1 MTIKFQK
8 HRDLLAGVILTVL
21 WGLLVLQ
28 CDFGLPTK
36 VVMPTWQ
43 MTLTI
48 PLVSDNYPFDGLL
61 TSDTTG
67 TLQVYGD
74 SVDTDGDGIMDI
86 LLPDT
91 LADYPGGLYITLE
104 NDLPP
109 ITLPEDLFV
118 IPGQDPM
125 SLGVG
130 PIALGDLL
138 PATLDEG
145 IHLGPVD
152 TIFYL
157 TDMGFGA
164 QPYSNDT
171 IPAATCDDPNARRT
185 ETINFTF
192 GSGDENLNS
201 DQDVL
206 LPGYVHAIELSVA
219 SPIDLGGCEG
229 CGNFPETFICIDTLR
244 VSILPEGASINV
256 PGTALPG
263 IREAYALLPDPSSLP
278 GDVPIESFESVKI
291 STGSIASTINSQLP
305 LSSSNIGLLVYT
317 KSVDGSK
324 RDTLHNH
331 LFASISEYM
340 REDEDSVKVSSL
352 DGVALYDSLIFEFGG
367 TINSNNGDTLEFPM
381 GVNPFFHYNF
391 SLDIDG
397 FESFNI
403 NMRDTTMSIYQDMN
417 TTSPDAAFSVQIVK
431 ATFKNNID
439 DPDTNRLSISL
450 ENQMGLDIDILRIK
464 LRNFYEHQDSLDV
477 GSYEV
482 LTFALPDGGTADTVV
497 VLDGH
502 LLSNLTGDDSPLDSL
517 LIETEIQFSSDGG
530 PTTIPY
536 PPPDEMSIDVNVLM
550 TSLRIEDLV
559 GLFDINFGLSNQE
572 QPLSLPGLVG
582 GVTFGEAIL
591 AITMNNE
598 FGVSPGLGL
607 KVKGFRDGDSV
618 VVALNP
624 DSVNFQAGSPDAPV
638 STEIRISRDYVR
650 RTVGEDESIVQHF
663 SEDNNIVNLMALMP
677 SVVSVGGD
685 ARISPDGL
693 TSITA
698 GAEIS
703 GTWRFEIPFYL
714 SVAGGGVQFLSP
726 NFTAMKALDST
737 TIVQLVGDNG
747 VPDDSDLLLSSNIN
761 TIIYSDIGLE
771 FEMRILVSDIPYFPF
786 YNSVENRVFIA
797 ADRDLD
803 GTIDTVGLNLDTL
816 IIHPVVRSLELKVP
830 AAMTDPNTGLAI
842 PGQEGFGRF
851 SNSSDFNLTEVDAD
865 STYGTLKHHKYAML
879 DTFII
884 GRSDSSFTSVDEAM
898 TIAGLAYPT
907 VADSLYN
914 LTLSEDNKHLLLML
928 DATPYGELGWLI
940 EDKPHY
946 LAVKFLISETP
957 NPALLPFSAGIDV
970 TAYME
975 FILNSGPMFGSG
987 GETSE

>member
-1 MTIKFQK
+1 M
-8 HRDLLAGVILTVL
+8 
-21 WGLLVLQ
+21 
-28 CDFGLPTK
+28 
-36 VVMPTWQ
+36 VMPTWQ

-48 PLVSDNYPFDGLL
+48 PLVSDIYPFDGLL

-67 TLQVYGD
+67 TIQVYGD

-109 ITLPEDLFV
+109 ITLPEDMFV
-118 IPGQDPM
+118 IPAQDPM
-125 SLGVG
+125 ALGVG
-130 PIALGDLL
+130 PIDIGSIL

-152 TIFYL
+152 TIFYM
-157 TDMGFGA
+157 TDMGFNYP
-164 QPYSNDT
+164 PYTNDT
-171 IPAATCDDPNARRT
+171 IPASTCDDLNARRSVT
-185 ETINFTF
+185 VNFTF
-192 GSGDENLNS
+192 GDADSNLNAT
-201 DQDVL
+201 QDVM
-206 LPGYVHAIELSVA
+206 LPGYVHEIEVSVA
-219 SPIDLGGCEG
+219 SNADLGGCID
-229 CGNFPETFICIDTLR
+229 CGTFPETFTCDDIISVPAVPTGATIEIPDT
-244 VSILPEGASINV
+244 P
-256 PGTALPG
+256 LPG
-263 IREAYALLPDPSSLP
+263 IREAYALLPDPATLP
-278 GDVPIESFESVKI
+278 ADVPIESFESVKI

-305 LSSSNIGLLVYT
+305 LTSSNIGLLVYT
-317 KSVDGSK
+317 KSADGSK

-331 LFASISEYM
+331 LFESISEYM
-340 REDEDSVKVSSL
+340 REGEDSVKVSSL

-367 TINSNNGDTLEFPM
+367 TINSNDGDTLEFPM

-431 ATFKNNID
+431 ATFKDNVD

-450 ENQMGLDIDILRIK
+450 ENQMGLDIDVLRIK
-464 LRNFYEHQDSLDV
+464 LRNFYEHQDSLDA
-477 GSYEV
+477 GSYEI
-482 LTFALPDGGTADTVV
+482 LTFSLPDGETADTVV

-502 LLSNLTGDDSPLDSL
+502 LLSNLTGDDTPLDSI

-536 PPPDEMSIDVNVLM
+536 PPPDEMAIDVNVLM

-618 VVALNP
+618 VVALDP
-624 DSVNFQAGSPDAPV
+624 DSVNFQAGSPETPV

-663 SEDNNIVNLMALMP
+663 PEDNNIVNLMAMMP
-677 SVVSVGGD
+677 SIVSVGGD
-685 ARISPDGL
+685 AQITPDGL

-714 SVAGGGVQFLSP
+714 SIAGGGVQFLSP
-726 NFTAMKALDST
+726 TFTPMDALDST
-737 TIVQLVGDNG
+737 TIKQLVGDNG
-747 VPDDSDLLLSSNIN
+747 VPDESDMLLSSNIK
-761 TIIYSDIGLE
+761 TTIYSDIGLE

-786 YNSVENRVFIA
+786 YNSVENQVFIA

-816 IIHPVVRSLELKVP
+816 IIHPVVRTLELKVP
-830 AAMTDPNTGLAI
+830 AAVTDPITGLAI

-851 SNSSDFNLTEVDAD
+851 SNSSDFNLTEDDAD

-884 GRSDSSFTSVDEAM
+884 GRSDSGFTDVAAAM
-898 TIAGLAYPT
+898 AIAGLEYPT

-928 DATPYGELGWLI
+928 DATPHGELGWLI

-946 LAVKFLISETP
+946 IAIKFLISETP

-975 FILNSGPMFGSG
+975 FLLNSGPMFGSG

>member
-1 MTIKFQK
+1 M
-8 HRDLLAGVILTVL
+8 
-21 WGLLVLQ
+21 
-28 CDFGLPTK
+28 
-36 VVMPTWQ
+36 VMPTWQ

-48 PLVSDNYPFDGLL
+48 PLVSDIYPFDGLL

-67 TLQVYGD
+67 TIQVYGD

-109 ITLPEDLFV
+109 ITLPEDMFV
-118 IPGQDPM
+118 IPAQDPM
-125 SLGVG
+125 ALGVG
-130 PIALGDLL
+130 PIDIGSIL

-152 TIFYL
+152 TIFYM
-157 TDMGFGA
+157 TDMGFNYP
-164 QPYSNDT
+164 PYTNDT
-171 IPAATCDDPNARRT
+171 IPASTCDDLNARRSVT
-185 ETINFTF
+185 VNFTF
-192 GSGDENLNS
+192 GDADSNLNAT
-201 DQDVL
+201 QDVM
-206 LPGYVHAIELSVA
+206 LPGYVHAIEVSVA
-219 SPIDLGGCEG
+219 STSDLGGCTDCET
-229 CGNFPETFICIDTLR
+229 FPETFICDDIILVPAVPTGATIDIPDT
-244 VSILPEGASINV
+244 P
-256 PGTALPG
+256 LPG
-263 IREAYALLPDPSSLP
+263 IREAYALLPDPASLP
-278 GDVPIESFESVKI
+278 SDVPIESFESVKI

-305 LSSSNIGLLVYT
+305 LTSSNIGLLVYT
-317 KSVDGSK
+317 KSTDGSK

-331 LFASISEYM
+331 LFESISEYM
-340 REDEDSVKVSSL
+340 REDEDSVVVSLL
-352 DGVALYDSLIFEFGG
+352 DGVTLYDSLIFEFGG
-367 TINSNNGDTLEFPM
+367 TINSNDGDTLEFPM

-397 FESFNI
+397 FESFQI

-431 ATFKNNID
+431 ASFKDNVD
-439 DPDTNRLSISL
+439 HPDTNRLSISL

-464 LRNFYEHQDSLDV
+464 LRNFYQHQDSLDA

-502 LLSNLTGDDSPLDSL
+502 LLSNLTGDDTPLDSL

-550 TSLRIEDLV
+550 TSLRIQDLV

-591 AITMNNE
+591 AITMKNE

-618 VVALNP
+618 VVALDP

-663 SEDNNIVNLMALMP
+663 PADNNIVNLMAMMP

-685 ARISPDGL
+685 AQITPDGL

-714 SVAGGGVQFLSP
+714 SIASGGVQFLSP
-726 NFTAMKALDST
+726 TFTPMDALDST
-737 TIVQLVGDNG
+737 TIKQLVGDNG
-747 VPDDSDLLLSSNIN
+747 VPDESDMLLSSNIKT
-761 TIIYSDIGLE
+761 TIFSDIGME

-830 AAMTDPNTGLAI
+830 AAMTDPITGLAI

-851 SNSSDFNLTEVDAD
+851 SNSSDFNLTENDAD

-884 GRSDSSFTSVDEAM
+884 ARSDEGFTSVESAM
-898 TIAGLAYPT
+898 TIADIAYPT

-914 LTLSEDNKHLLLML
+914 LTLSTDSKHLLLML

-946 LAVKFLISETP
+946 LAIKFLISETP

-975 FILNSGPMFGSG
+975 FLLNSGPMFGSG
-987 GETSE
+987 GETSQ

>member
-1 MTIKFQK
+1 M
-8 HRDLLAGVILTVL
+8 
-21 WGLLVLQ
+21 Q

-48 PLVSDNYPFDGLL
+48 PLVSDIYPFDGLL

-67 TLQVYGD
+67 TIQVYGD

-109 ITLPEDLFV
+109 ITLPEDMFV
-118 IPGQDPM
+118 IPAQDPM
-125 SLGVG
+125 ALGVG
-130 PIALGDLL
+130 PIDIGSIL

-152 TIFYL
+152 TIFYM
-157 TDMGFGA
+157 TDMGFNYP
-164 QPYSNDT
+164 PYTNDT
-171 IPAATCDDPNARRT
+171 IPASTCDDLNARRSVT
-185 ETINFTF
+185 VNFTF
-192 GSGDENLNS
+192 GDADSNLNAT
-201 DQDVL
+201 QDVM
-206 LPGYVHAIELSVA
+206 LPGYVHEIEVSVA
-219 SPIDLGGCEG
+219 SNADLGGCID
-229 CGNFPETFICIDTLR
+229 CGTFPETFTCEDIIYVPAVPTGATIEIPDT
-244 VSILPEGASINV
+244 P
-256 PGTALPG
+256 LPG
-263 IREAYALLPDPSSLP
+263 IREAYALLPDPATLP
-278 GDVPIESFESVKI
+278 ADVPIESFESVKI

-305 LSSSNIGLLVYT
+305 LTSSNIGLLVYT
-317 KSVDGSK
+317 KSADGSK

-331 LFASISEYM
+331 LFESISEYM

-367 TINSNNGDTLEFPM
+367 TINSNDGDTLEFPM

-431 ATFKNNID
+431 ATFKDNVD

-450 ENQMGLDIDILRIK
+450 ENQMGLDIDVLRIK
-464 LRNFYEHQDSLDV
+464 LRNFYEHQDSLDA
-477 GSYEV
+477 GSYEI
-482 LTFALPDGGTADTVV
+482 LTFSLPDGETADTVV

-502 LLSNLTGDDSPLDSL
+502 LLSNLTGDDTPLDSI

-536 PPPDEMSIDVNVLM
+536 PPPDEMAIDVNVLM

-618 VVALNP
+618 VVALDP
-624 DSVNFQAGSPDAPV
+624 DSVNFQAGSPETPV

-663 SEDNNIVNLMALMP
+663 PEDNNIVNLMAMMP
-677 SVVSVGGD
+677 SIVSVGGD
-685 ARISPDGL
+685 AQITPDGL

-714 SVAGGGVQFLSP
+714 SIAGGGVQFLSP
-726 NFTAMKALDST
+726 TFTPMDALDST
-737 TIVQLVGDNG
+737 TIKQLVGDNG
-747 VPDDSDLLLSSNIN
+747 VPDESDMLLSSNIK
-761 TIIYSDIGLE
+761 TTIYSDIGLE

-786 YNSVENRVFIA
+786 YNSVENQVFIA

-816 IIHPVVRSLELKVP
+816 IIHPVVRTLELKVP
-830 AAMTDPNTGLAI
+830 AAVTDPITGLAI

-851 SNSSDFNLTEVDAD
+851 SNSSDFNLTEDDAD

-884 GRSDSSFTSVDEAM
+884 GRSDSGFTDVAAAM
-898 TIAGLAYPT
+898 AIAGLEYPT

-928 DATPYGELGWLI
+928 DATPHGELGWLI

-946 LAVKFLISETP
+946 IAIKFLISETP

-975 FILNSGPMFGSG
+975 FLLNSGPMFGSG

>member
-1 MTIKFQK
+1 M
-8 HRDLLAGVILTVL
+8 
-21 WGLLVLQ
+21 
-28 CDFGLPTK
+28 
-36 VVMPTWQ
+36 VMPTWQ

-48 PLVSDNYPFDGLL
+48 PLVSDIYPFDGLL

-67 TLQVYGD
+67 TIQVYGD

-109 ITLPEDLFV
+109 ITLPEDMFV
-118 IPGQDPM
+118 IPAQDPM
-125 SLGVG
+125 ALGVG
-130 PIALGDLL
+130 PIDIGSIL

-152 TIFYL
+152 TIFYM
-157 TDMGFGA
+157 TDMGFNYP
-164 QPYSNDT
+164 PYTNDT
-171 IPAATCDDPNARRT
+171 IPASTCDDLNARRSVT
-185 ETINFTF
+185 VNFTF
-192 GSGDENLNS
+192 GDADSNLNAT
-201 DQDVL
+201 QDVM
-206 LPGYVHAIELSVA
+206 LPGYVHEIEVSVA
-219 SPIDLGGCEG
+219 SNADLGGCID
-229 CGNFPETFICIDTLR
+229 CGTFPETFTCDDIISVPAVPTGATIEIPDT
-244 VSILPEGASINV
+244 P
-256 PGTALPG
+256 LPG
-263 IREAYALLPDPSSLP
+263 IREAYALLPDPATLP
-278 GDVPIESFESVKI
+278 ADVPIESFESVKI

-305 LSSSNIGLLVYT
+305 LTSSNIGLLVYT
-317 KSVDGSK
+317 KSADGSK

-331 LFASISEYM
+331 LFESISEYM
-340 REDEDSVKVSSL
+340 REGEDSVKVSSL

-367 TINSNNGDTLEFPM
+367 TINSNDGDTLEFPM

-431 ATFKNNID
+431 ATFKDNVD
-439 DPDTNRLSISL
+439 HPDTNRLSISL
-450 ENQMGLDIDILRIK
+450 ENQMGLDIDVLRIK
-464 LRNFYEHQDSLDV
+464 LRNFYEHQDSLDA
-477 GSYEV
+477 GSYEI
-482 LTFALPDGGTADTVV
+482 LTFSLPDGETADTVV

-502 LLSNLTGDDSPLDSL
+502 LLSNLTGDDTPLDSI

-536 PPPDEMSIDVNVLM
+536 PPPDEMAIDVNVLM

-618 VVALNP
+618 VVALDP
-624 DSVNFQAGSPDAPV
+624 DSVNFQAGSPETPV

-663 SEDNNIVNLMALMP
+663 PEDNNIVNLMAMMP
-677 SVVSVGGD
+677 SIVSVGGD
-685 ARISPDGL
+685 AQITPDGL

-714 SVAGGGVQFLSP
+714 SIAGGGVQFLSP
-726 NFTAMKALDST
+726 TFTPMDALDST
-737 TIVQLVGDNG
+737 TIKQLVGDNG
-747 VPDDSDLLLSSNIN
+747 VPDESDMLLSSNIK
-761 TIIYSDIGLE
+761 TTIYSDIGLE

-786 YNSVENRVFIA
+786 YNSVENQVFIA

-816 IIHPVVRSLELKVP
+816 IIHPVVRTLELKVP
-830 AAMTDPNTGLAI
+830 AAVTDPITGLAI

-851 SNSSDFNLTEVDAD
+851 SNSSDFNLTEDDAD

-884 GRSDSSFTSVDEAM
+884 GRSDSGFTDVAAAM
-898 TIAGLAYPT
+898 AIAGLEYPT

-928 DATPYGELGWLI
+928 DATPHGELGWLI

-946 LAVKFLISETP
+946 IAIKFLISETP

-975 FILNSGPMFGSG
+975 FLLNSGPMFGSG

>member
-1 MTIKFQK
+1 M
-8 HRDLLAGVILTVL
+8 
-21 WGLLVLQ
+21 
-28 CDFGLPTK
+28 
-36 VVMPTWQ
+36 VMPTWQ

-48 PLVSDNYPFDGLL
+48 PLVSDIYPFDGLL

-67 TLQVYGD
+67 TIQVYGD

-109 ITLPEDLFV
+109 ITLPEDMFV
-118 IPGQDPM
+118 IPAQDPM
-125 SLGVG
+125 ALGVG
-130 PIALGDLL
+130 PIDIGSIL

-152 TIFYL
+152 TIFYM
-157 TDMGFGA
+157 TDMGFNYP
-164 QPYSNDT
+164 PYTNDT
-171 IPAATCDDPNARRT
+171 IPASTCDDLNARRSVT
-185 ETINFTF
+185 VNFTF
-192 GSGDENLNS
+192 GDADSNLNAT
-201 DQDVL
+201 QDVM
-206 LPGYVHAIELSVA
+206 LPGYVHEIEVSVA
-219 SPIDLGGCEG
+219 SNADLGGCID
-229 CGNFPETFICIDTLR
+229 CGTFPETFTCEDIIYVPAVPTGATIEIPDT
-244 VSILPEGASINV
+244 P
-256 PGTALPG
+256 LPG
-263 IREAYALLPDPSSLP
+263 IREAYALLPDPATLP
-278 GDVPIESFESVKI
+278 ADVPIESFESVKI

-305 LSSSNIGLLVYT
+305 LTSSNIGLLVYT
-317 KSVDGSK
+317 KSADGSK

-331 LFASISEYM
+331 LFESISEYM
-340 REDEDSVKVSSL
+340 REGEDSVKVSSL

-367 TINSNNGDTLEFPM
+367 TINSNDGDTLEFPM

-431 ATFKNNID
+431 ATFKDNVD
-439 DPDTNRLSISL
+439 HPDTNRLSISL
-450 ENQMGLDIDILRIK
+450 ENQMGLDIDVLRIK
-464 LRNFYEHQDSLDV
+464 LRNFYEHQDSLDA
-477 GSYEV
+477 GSYEI
-482 LTFALPDGGTADTVV
+482 LTFSLPDGETADTVV

-502 LLSNLTGDDSPLDSL
+502 LLSNLTGDDTPLDSI

-536 PPPDEMSIDVNVLM
+536 PPPDEMAIDVNVLM

-618 VVALNP
+618 VVALDP
-624 DSVNFQAGSPDAPV
+624 DSVNFQAGSPETPV

-663 SEDNNIVNLMALMP
+663 PEDNNIVNLMAMMP
-677 SVVSVGGD
+677 SIVSVGGD
-685 ARISPDGL
+685 AQITPDGL

-714 SVAGGGVQFLSP
+714 SIAGGGVQFLSP
-726 NFTAMKALDST
+726 TFTPMDALDST
-737 TIVQLVGDNG
+737 TIKQLVGDNG
-747 VPDDSDLLLSSNIN
+747 VPDESDMLLSSNIK
-761 TIIYSDIGLE
+761 TTIYSDIGLE

-786 YNSVENRVFIA
+786 YNSVENQVFIA

-816 IIHPVVRSLELKVP
+816 IIHPVVRTLELKVP
-830 AAMTDPNTGLAI
+830 AAVTDPITGLAI

-851 SNSSDFNLTEVDAD
+851 SNSSDFNLTEDDAD

-884 GRSDSSFTSVDEAM
+884 GRSDSGFTDVAAAM
-898 TIAGLAYPT
+898 AIAGLEYPT

-928 DATPYGELGWLI
+928 DATPHGELGWLI

-946 LAVKFLISETP
+946 IAIKFLISETP

-975 FILNSGPMFGSG
+975 FLLNSGPMFGSG

>member
-1 MTIKFQK
+1 
-8 HRDLLAGVILTVL
+8 L
-21 WGLLVLQ
+21 WGILVLQ

-48 PLVSDNYPFDGLL
+48 PLVSETYPFDGLL

-67 TLQVYGD
+67 TIQVYGD

-125 SLGVG
+125 ALGVG
-130 PIALGDLL
+130 PIDIGSLL
-138 PATLDEG
+138 PAALEEG
-145 IHLGPVD
+145 IHMGPID
-152 TIFYL
+152 TVIRMS
-157 TDMGFGA
+157 DMGFDLA
-164 QPYSNDT
+164 DLFISN
-171 IPAATCDDPNARRT
+171 IPDAVCDDIFATRS
-185 ETINFTF
+185 ETISFTF
-192 GSGDENLNS
+192 GSADSNLNS
-201 DQDVL
+201 GGDVS
-206 LPGYVHAIELSVA
+206 LPGYTRTIVAKIPSVDG
-219 SPIDLGGCEG
+219 SGDNCEA
-229 CGNFPETFICIDTLR
+229 CPTPPPAFICDSSYTYEMTATIE
-244 VSILPEGASINV
+244 VPEAQ
-256 PGTALPG
+256 LPG
-263 IREAYALLPDPSSLP
+263 IRQAFALLPDPSTLP
-278 GDVPIESFESVKI
+278 PDVPIEGFESVTI
-291 STGSIASTINSQLP
+291 STGSISSTINSQMP
-305 LSSSNIGLLVYT
+305 LSSSNTGLIVYT
-317 KSVDGSK
+317 KRADGTA
-324 RDTLHNH
+324 DTLHNH
-331 LFASISEYM
+331 FFNDISQYM
-340 REDEDSVKVSSL
+340 TNGEDSTLVSSL
-352 DGVALYDSLIFEFGG
+352 DGVAVYDSLIFEFGG
-367 TINSNNGDTLEFPM
+367 TINASNGDTLFFPED
-381 GVNPFFHYNF
+381 VNPFFHYNF

-397 FESFNI
+397 FESI
-403 NMRDTTMSIYQDMN
+403 QLNMRDTTMSIYQDMN
-417 TTSPDAAFSVQIVK
+417 TTSPDAAFSVQIVR
-431 ATFKNNID
+431 ATFKDNVD
-439 DPDTNRLSISL
+439 HPDTNRLSISL
-450 ENQMGLDIDILRIK
+450 ANRMGLDIDVLRIK
-464 LRNFYEHQDSLDV
+464 LKNFYAAQDSLDA
-477 GSYEV
+477 GSYEI

-502 LLSNLTGDDSPLDSL
+502 LLSNLTGDDTPLDSL

-536 PPPDEMSIDVNVLM
+536 PPPDEMAIDVDVLM
-550 TSLRIEDLV
+550 TSMRIEDLV

-607 KVKGFRDGDSV
+607 KVKGFREGDSV
-618 VVALNP
+618 VVALDP

-650 RTVGEDESIVQHF
+650 RTVDGEESIVQHF
-663 SEDNNIVNLMALMP
+663 SADNNIVNLMAMMP

-685 ARISPDGL
+685 ARITPDGL

-714 SVAGGGVQFLSP
+714 SIAGGGVQFLSP
-726 NFTAMKALDST
+726 TFTTVDALDST
-737 TIVQLVGDNG
+737 TITQLVGDDG
-747 VPDDSDLLLSSNIN
+747 VPDESDMLLSSNIKS
-761 TIIYSDIGLE
+761 TIYSDIGLE

-803 GTIDTVGLNLDTL
+803 GTIDTIGLNLDTL
-816 IIHPVVRSLELKVP
+816 IMHPVVRTLELKVP
-830 AAMTDPNTGLAI
+830 AAITDPNTGLAI
-842 PGQEGFGRF
+842 PGQEGFGRY
-851 SNSSDFNLTEVDAD
+851 SNSSDFNLTEQDED

-884 GRSDSSFTSVDEAM
+884 ARSDSGFSSVESAM
-898 TIAGLAYPT
+898 TIAELDYPT

-914 LTLSEDNKHLLLML
+914 LTLSEDSKQLLLML

-940 EDKPHY
+940 DPKTHY
-946 LAVKFLISETP
+946 LAIKFLISETP

-975 FILNSGPMFGSG
+975 FLLNSGPMFGSG
-987 GETSE
+987 GGTSE

>member
-1 MTIKFQK
+1 
-8 HRDLLAGVILTVL
+8 
-21 WGLLVLQ
+21 
-28 CDFGLPTK
+28 
-36 VVMPTWQ
+36 MPTWQ
-43 MTLTI
+43 VVLTI

-67 TLQVYGD
+67 TIQVYGD

-125 SLGVG
+125 ALGVG
-130 PIALGDLL
+130 PIDIGSIL

-152 TIFYL
+152 TIFYM
-157 TDMGFGA
+157 TDMGFNFP
-164 QPYSNDT
+164 PYTNDT
-171 IPAATCDDPNARRT
+171 IPASTCEDLNARRSVT
-185 ETINFTF
+185 VNFTF
-192 GSGDENLNS
+192 GNADSNLNAT
-201 DQDVL
+201 QDVM
-206 LPGYVHAIELSVA
+206 LPGYVHAIEVSVA
-219 SPIDLGGCEG
+219 STSDLGGCTDCET
-229 CGNFPETFICIDTLR
+229 FPETFICDDIILVPAVPTGATIDIPDT
-244 VSILPEGASINV
+244 P
-256 PGTALPG
+256 LPG
-263 IREAYALLPDPSSLP
+263 IREAYALLPDPASLP
-278 GDVPIESFESVKI
+278 SDVPIESFESVKI

-305 LSSSNIGLLVYT
+305 LTSSNIGLLVYT
-317 KSVDGSK
+317 KSTDGSK

-331 LFASISEYM
+331 LFESISEYM
-340 REDEDSVKVSSL
+340 REDEDSVVVSLL
-352 DGVALYDSLIFEFGG
+352 DGVTLYDSLIFEFGG
-367 TINSNNGDTLEFPM
+367 TINSNDGDTLEFPM

-397 FESFNI
+397 FESFQI

-431 ATFKNNID
+431 ASFKDNVD
-439 DPDTNRLSISL
+439 HPDTNRLSISL

-464 LRNFYEHQDSLDV
+464 LRNFYQHQDSLDA

-502 LLSNLTGDDSPLDSL
+502 LLSNLTGDDTPLDSL

-550 TSLRIEDLV
+550 TSLRIQDLV

-591 AITMNNE
+591 AITMKNE

-618 VVALNP
+618 VVALDP

-663 SEDNNIVNLMALMP
+663 PADNNIVNLMAMMP

-685 ARISPDGL
+685 AQITPDGL

-714 SVAGGGVQFLSP
+714 SIASGGVQFLSP
-726 NFTAMKALDST
+726 TFTPMDALDST
-737 TIVQLVGDNG
+737 TIKQLVGDNG
-747 VPDDSDLLLSSNIN
+747 VPDESDMLLSSNIKT
-761 TIIYSDIGLE
+761 TIFSDIGME

-830 AAMTDPNTGLAI
+830 AAMTDPITGLAI

-851 SNSSDFNLTEVDAD
+851 SNSSDFNLTENDAD

-884 GRSDSSFTSVDEAM
+884 ARSDEGFTSVESAM
-898 TIAGLAYPT
+898 TIADIAYPT

-914 LTLSEDNKHLLLML
+914 LTLSTDSKHLLLML

-946 LAVKFLISETP
+946 LAIKFLISETP

-975 FILNSGPMFGSG
+975 FLLNSGPMFGSG
-987 GETSE
+987 GETSQ

>member
-1 MTIKFQK
+1 M
-8 HRDLLAGVILTVL
+8 
-21 WGLLVLQ
+21 
-28 CDFGLPTK
+28 
-36 VVMPTWQ
+36 VMPTWQ

-48 PLVSDNYPFDGLL
+48 PLVSDIYPFDGLL

-67 TLQVYGD
+67 TIQVYGD

-109 ITLPEDLFV
+109 ITLPEDMFV
-118 IPGQDPM
+118 IPAQDPM
-125 SLGVG
+125 ALGVG
-130 PIALGDLL
+130 PIDIGSIL

-152 TIFYL
+152 TIFYM
-157 TDMGFGA
+157 TDMGFNYP
-164 QPYSNDT
+164 PYTNDT
-171 IPAATCDDPNARRT
+171 IPASTCDDLNARRSVT
-185 ETINFTF
+185 VNFTF
-192 GSGDENLNS
+192 GDADSNLNAT
-201 DQDVL
+201 QDVM
-206 LPGYVHAIELSVA
+206 LPGYVHEIEVSVA
-219 SPIDLGGCEG
+219 SNADLGGCID
-229 CGNFPETFICIDTLR
+229 CGTFPETFTCEDIIYVPAVPTGATIEIPDT
-244 VSILPEGASINV
+244 P
-256 PGTALPG
+256 LPG
-263 IREAYALLPDPSSLP
+263 IREAYALLPDPATLP
-278 GDVPIESFESVKI
+278 ADVPIESFESVKI

-305 LSSSNIGLLVYT
+305 LTSSNIGLLVYT
-317 KSVDGSK
+317 KSADGSK

-331 LFASISEYM
+331 LFESISEYM
-340 REDEDSVKVSSL
+340 REGEDSVKVSSL

-367 TINSNNGDTLEFPM
+367 TINSNDGDTLEFPM

-431 ATFKNNID
+431 ATFKDNVD

-450 ENQMGLDIDILRIK
+450 ENQMGLDIDVLRIK
-464 LRNFYEHQDSLDV
+464 LRNFYEHQDSLDA
-477 GSYEV
+477 GSYEI
-482 LTFALPDGGTADTVV
+482 LTFSLPDGETADTVV

-502 LLSNLTGDDSPLDSL
+502 LLSNLTGDDTPLDSI

-536 PPPDEMSIDVNVLM
+536 PPPDEMAIDVNVLM

-618 VVALNP
+618 VVALDP
-624 DSVNFQAGSPDAPV
+624 DSVNFQAGSPETPV

-663 SEDNNIVNLMALMP
+663 PEDNNIVNLMAMMP
-677 SVVSVGGD
+677 SIVSVGGD
-685 ARISPDGL
+685 AQITPDGL

-714 SVAGGGVQFLSP
+714 SIAGGGVQFLSP
-726 NFTAMKALDST
+726 TFTPMDALDST
-737 TIVQLVGDNG
+737 TIKQLVGDNG
-747 VPDDSDLLLSSNIN
+747 VPDESDMLLSSNIK
-761 TIIYSDIGLE
+761 TTIYSDIGLE

-786 YNSVENRVFIA
+786 YNSVENQVFIA

-816 IIHPVVRSLELKVP
+816 IIHPVVRTLELKVP
-830 AAMTDPNTGLAI
+830 AAVTDPITGLAI

-851 SNSSDFNLTEVDAD
+851 SNSSDFNLTEDDAD

-884 GRSDSSFTSVDEAM
+884 GRSDSGFTDVAAAM
-898 TIAGLAYPT
+898 AIAGLEYPT

-928 DATPYGELGWLI
+928 DATPHGELGWLI

-946 LAVKFLISETP
+946 IAIKFLISETP

-975 FILNSGPMFGSG
+975 FLLNSGPMFGSG

>member
-1 MTIKFQK
+1 
-8 HRDLLAGVILTVL
+8 L
-21 WGLLVLQ
+21 WGILVLQ

-48 PLVSDNYPFDGLL
+48 PLVSDTYPFDGLL

-67 TLQVYGD
+67 TIQVYGD

-125 SLGVG
+125 ALGVG
-130 PIALGDLL
+130 PIDIGSLL
-138 PATLDEG
+138 PAALEEG
-145 IHLGPVD
+145 IHMGPID
-152 TIFYL
+152 TVIRMS
-157 TDMGFGA
+157 DMGFDLA
-164 QPYSNDT
+164 DLFISN
-171 IPAATCDDPNARRT
+171 IPDAVCDDIFATRS
-185 ETINFTF
+185 ETISFTF
-192 GSGDENLNS
+192 GSADSNLNS
-201 DQDVL
+201 GGDVS
-206 LPGYVHAIELSVA
+206 LPGYTRTIVAKIPSVDG
-219 SPIDLGGCEG
+219 SGDNCEA
-229 CGNFPETFICIDTLR
+229 CPTPPPAFICDSSYTYEMTATIE
-244 VSILPEGASINV
+244 VPEAQ
-256 PGTALPG
+256 LPG
-263 IREAYALLPDPSSLP
+263 IRQAFALLPDPSTLP
-278 GDVPIESFESVKI
+278 PDVPIEGFESVTI
-291 STGSIASTINSQLP
+291 STGSISSTINSQMP
-305 LSSSNIGLLVYT
+305 LSSSNTGLIVYT
-317 KSVDGSK
+317 KRADGTA
-324 RDTLHNH
+324 DTLHNH
-331 LFASISEYM
+331 FFNDISQYM
-340 REDEDSVKVSSL
+340 TNGEDSTLVSSL
-352 DGVALYDSLIFEFGG
+352 DGVAVYDSLIFEFGG
-367 TINSNNGDTLEFPM
+367 TINASNGDTLFFPED
-381 GVNPFFHYNF
+381 VNPFFHYNF

-397 FESFNI
+397 FESI
-403 NMRDTTMSIYQDMN
+403 QLNMRDTTMSIYQDMN
-417 TTSPDAAFSVQIVK
+417 TTSPDAAFSVQIVR
-431 ATFKNNID
+431 ATFKDNVD
-439 DPDTNRLSISL
+439 HPDTNRLSISL
-450 ENQMGLDIDILRIK
+450 ANRMGLDIDVLRIK
-464 LRNFYEHQDSLDV
+464 LKNFYAAQDSLDA
-477 GSYEV
+477 GSYEI

-502 LLSNLTGDDSPLDSL
+502 LLSNLTGDDTPLDSL

-536 PPPDEMSIDVNVLM
+536 PPPDEMAIDVDVLM
-550 TSLRIEDLV
+550 TSMRIEDLV

-607 KVKGFRDGDSV
+607 KVKGFREGDSV
-618 VVALNP
+618 VVALDP

-650 RTVGEDESIVQHF
+650 RTVDGEESIVQHF
-663 SEDNNIVNLMALMP
+663 SADNNIVNLMAMMP

-685 ARISPDGL
+685 ARITPDGL

-714 SVAGGGVQFLSP
+714 SIAGGGVQFLSP
-726 NFTAMKALDST
+726 TFTTVDALDST
-737 TIVQLVGDNG
+737 TITQLVGDDG
-747 VPDDSDLLLSSNIN
+747 VPDESDMLLSSNIKS
-761 TIIYSDIGLE
+761 TIYSDIGLE

-803 GTIDTVGLNLDTL
+803 GTIDTIGLNLDTL
-816 IIHPVVRSLELKVP
+816 IMHPVVRTLELKVP
-830 AAMTDPNTGLAI
+830 AAITDPNTGLAI
-842 PGQEGFGRF
+842 PGQEGFGRY
-851 SNSSDFNLTEVDAD
+851 SNSSDFNLTEQDED

-884 GRSDSSFTSVDEAM
+884 ARSDSGFSSVESAM
-898 TIAGLAYPT
+898 TIAELDYPT

-914 LTLSEDNKHLLLML
+914 LTLSEDSKQLLLML

-940 EDKPHY
+940 DPKTHY
-946 LAVKFLISETP
+946 LAIKFLISETP

-975 FILNSGPMFGSG
+975 FLLNSGPMFGSG
-987 GETSE
+987 GGTSE

>member
-1 MTIKFQK
+1 
-8 HRDLLAGVILTVL
+8 
-21 WGLLVLQ
+21 
-28 CDFGLPTK
+28 
-36 VVMPTWQ
+36 MPTWQ

-48 PLVSDNYPFDGLL
+48 PLVSDTYPFDGLL

-67 TLQVYGD
+67 TIQVYGD

-125 SLGVG
+125 ALGVG
-130 PIALGDLL
+130 PIDIGSLL
-138 PATLDEG
+138 PAALEEG
-145 IHLGPVD
+145 IHMGPID
-152 TIFYL
+152 TVIRMS
-157 TDMGFGA
+157 DMGFDLA
-164 QPYSNDT
+164 DLFISN
-171 IPAATCDDPNARRT
+171 IPDAVCDDIFATRS
-185 ETINFTF
+185 ETISFTF
-192 GSGDENLNS
+192 GSADSNLNS
-201 DQDVL
+201 GGDVS
-206 LPGYVHAIELSVA
+206 LPGYTRTIVAKIPSVDG
-219 SPIDLGGCEG
+219 SGDNCEA
-229 CGNFPETFICIDTLR
+229 CPTPPPAFICDSSYTYEMTATIE
-244 VSILPEGASINV
+244 VPEAQ
-256 PGTALPG
+256 LPG
-263 IREAYALLPDPSSLP
+263 IRQAFALLPDPSTLP
-278 GDVPIESFESVKI
+278 PDVPIEGFESVTI
-291 STGSIASTINSQLP
+291 STGSISSTINSQMP
-305 LSSSNIGLLVYT
+305 LSSSNTGLIVYT
-317 KSVDGSK
+317 KRADGTA
-324 RDTLHNH
+324 DTLHNH
-331 LFASISEYM
+331 FFNDISQYM
-340 REDEDSVKVSSL
+340 TNGEDSTLVSSL
-352 DGVALYDSLIFEFGG
+352 DGVAVYDSLIFEFGG
-367 TINSNNGDTLEFPM
+367 TINASNGDTLFFPED
-381 GVNPFFHYNF
+381 VNPFFHYNF

-397 FESFNI
+397 FESI
-403 NMRDTTMSIYQDMN
+403 QLNMRDTTMSIYQDMN
-417 TTSPDAAFSVQIVK
+417 TTSPDAAFSVQIVR
-431 ATFKNNID
+431 ATFKDNVD
-439 DPDTNRLSISL
+439 HPDTNRLSISL
-450 ENQMGLDIDILRIK
+450 ANRMGLDIDVLRIK
-464 LRNFYEHQDSLDV
+464 LKNFYAAQDSLDA
-477 GSYEV
+477 GSYEI

-502 LLSNLTGDDSPLDSL
+502 LLSNLTGDDTPLDSL

-536 PPPDEMSIDVNVLM
+536 PPPDEMAIDVDVLM
-550 TSLRIEDLV
+550 TSMRIEDLV

-607 KVKGFRDGDSV
+607 KVKGFREGDSV
-618 VVALNP
+618 VVALDP

-650 RTVGEDESIVQHF
+650 RTVDGEESIVQHF
-663 SEDNNIVNLMALMP
+663 SADNNIVNLMAMMP

-685 ARISPDGL
+685 ARITPDGL

-714 SVAGGGVQFLSP
+714 SIAGGGVQFLSP
-726 NFTAMKALDST
+726 TFTTVDALDST
-737 TIVQLVGDNG
+737 TITQLVGDDG
-747 VPDDSDLLLSSNIN
+747 VPDESDMLLSSNIKS
-761 TIIYSDIGLE
+761 TIYSDIGLE

-803 GTIDTVGLNLDTL
+803 GTIDTIGLNLDTL
-816 IIHPVVRSLELKVP
+816 IMHPVVRTLELKVP
-830 AAMTDPNTGLAI
+830 AAITDPNTGLAI
-842 PGQEGFGRF
+842 PGQEGFGRY
-851 SNSSDFNLTEVDAD
+851 SNSSDFNLTEQDED

-884 GRSDSSFTSVDEAM
+884 ARSDSGFSSVESAM
-898 TIAGLAYPT
+898 TIAELDYPT

-914 LTLSEDNKHLLLML
+914 LTLSEDSKQLLLML

-940 EDKPHY
+940 DPKTHY
-946 LAVKFLISETP
+946 LAIKFLISETP

-975 FILNSGPMFGSG
+975 FLLNSGPMFGSG
-987 GETSE
+987 GGTSE

>member
-1 MTIKFQK
+1 MW
-8 HRDLLAGVILTVL
+8 AV
-21 WGLLVLQ
+21 LVLQ

-36 VVMPTWQ
+36 VVIPTWQ
-43 MTLTI
+43 ITLTI
-48 PLVSDNYPFDGLL
+48 PLVSENYPFDGLL
-61 TSDTTG
+61 SSDTTG
-67 TLQVYGD
+67 TIRVYGD

-125 SLGVG
+125 ALGVG
-130 PIALGDLL
+130 PISLGSLL
-138 PATLDEG
+138 PSTLDDG
-145 IHLGPVD
+145 IHMGPVD
-152 TIFYL
+152 TVISMA
-157 TDMGFGA
+157 DMGFNLA
-164 QPYSNDT
+164 DLAISS
-171 IPAATCDDPNARRT
+171 IPDATCDDILATRS
-185 ETINFTF
+185 ETISFTF
-192 GSGDENLNS
+192 GSADSNINA
-201 DQDVL
+201 DRDVS
-206 LPGYVHAIELSVA
+206 LPGYSRTITARIPSLDGGGDNCTSCP
-219 SPIDLGGCEG
+219 SP
-229 CGNFPETFICIDTLR
+229 PPAFICDSSYTYEMTATIE
-244 VSILPEGASINV
+244 IPEAQ
-256 PGTALPG
+256 LPG
-263 IREAYALLPDPSSLP
+263 IRQAFALLPDPSTLP
-278 GDVPIESFESVKI
+278 GDVPIESFESVTI
-291 STGSIASTINSQLP
+291 STGSISSTINSQMP
-305 LSSSNIGLLVYT
+305 LTSSNTGLIVYT
-317 KSVDGSK
+317 KRANGVT
-324 RDTLHNH
+324 DTLHNH
-331 LFASISEYM
+331 FFDSISQYM
-340 REDEDSVKVSSL
+340 TNGEDSTLVSSL
-352 DGVALYDSLIFEFGG
+352 NGVAVYDSLVFEFGG
-367 TINSNNGDTLEFPM
+367 TINASSGDTLFFPED
-381 GVNPFFHYNF
+381 VNPFFHYNF

-397 FESFNI
+397 FESVQL

-431 ATFKNNID
+431 ATFKDNVD

-450 ENQMGLDIDILRIK
+450 ENQMGLDIDVLRIK
-464 LRNFYEHQDSLDV
+464 LRNFYEHQDSLDAGV
-477 GSYEV
+477 YEV
-482 LTFALPDGGTADTVV
+482 LTFALPNGETTDTVV

-502 LLSNLTGDDSPLDSL
+502 LLSNLTGDDTPLDSL

-530 PTTIPY
+530 PTSIPY
-536 PPPDEMSIDVNVLM
+536 PPPDEMAIDVSVLM
-550 TSLRIEDLV
+550 TALRIEDLT
-559 GLFDINFGLSNQE
+559 GLFDINFGLSDQE

-618 VVALNP
+618 VVALDP
-624 DSVNFQAGSPDAPV
+624 DSVTFEAGSPDTPV
-638 STEIRISRDYVR
+638 STEIRISRDFVR

-663 SEDNNIVNLMALMP
+663 PEDDNIVNLMAMMP
-677 SVVSVGGD
+677 SLVSVGGD
-685 ARISPDGL
+685 ASISPDGL

-714 SVAGGGVQFLSP
+714 SIASGGVQFLSP
-726 NFTAMKALDST
+726 TFTEMDALDSS
-737 TIVQLVGDNG
+737 TIKQLVGENG

-786 YNSVENRVFIA
+786 YNSVENQIFVA

-803 GTIDTVGLNLDTL
+803 GSIDTIGLNLDTL
-816 IIHPVVRSLELKVP
+816 IMHPVVRTLELKVP
-830 AAMTDPNTGLAI
+830 AAVTDPITGLAI
-842 PGQEGFGRF
+842 PGEEGFGRF
-851 SNSSDFNLTEVDAD
+851 SSSSDFNLTDDDAD

-884 GRSDSSFTSVDEAM
+884 GRSDSGFTSVESAM
-898 TIAGLAYPT
+898 AIAGLEFPT

-914 LTLSEDNKHLLLML
+914 LTLSEDNNHLLLML

-940 EDKPHY
+940 DPKPHY
-946 LAVKFLISETP
+946 LATKFLISETP
-957 NPALLPFSAGIDV
+957 NPALLPFSAGIAV

-987 GETSE
+987 EETSQ

>member
-1 MTIKFQK
+1 M
-8 HRDLLAGVILTVL
+8 
-21 WGLLVLQ
+21 
-28 CDFGLPTK
+28 
-36 VVMPTWQ
+36 VMPTWQ

-48 PLVSDNYPFDGLL
+48 PLVSDIYPFDGLL

-67 TLQVYGD
+67 TIQVYGD

-109 ITLPEDLFV
+109 ITLPEDMFV
-118 IPGQDPM
+118 IPAQDPM
-125 SLGVG
+125 ALGVG
-130 PIALGDLL
+130 PIDIGSIL

-152 TIFYL
+152 TIFYM
-157 TDMGFGA
+157 TDMGFNYP
-164 QPYSNDT
+164 PYTNDT
-171 IPAATCDDPNARRT
+171 IPASTCDDLNARRSVT
-185 ETINFTF
+185 VNFTF
-192 GSGDENLNS
+192 GDADSNLNAT
-201 DQDVL
+201 QDVM
-206 LPGYVHAIELSVA
+206 LPGYVHEIEVSVA
-219 SPIDLGGCEG
+219 SNADLGGCID
-229 CGNFPETFICIDTLR
+229 CGTFPETFTCDDIISVPAVPTGATIEIPDT
-244 VSILPEGASINV
+244 P
-256 PGTALPG
+256 LPG
-263 IREAYALLPDPSSLP
+263 IREAYALLPDPATLP
-278 GDVPIESFESVKI
+278 ADVPIESFESVKI

-305 LSSSNIGLLVYT
+305 LTSSNIGLLVYT
-317 KSVDGSK
+317 KSADGSK

-331 LFASISEYM
+331 LFESISEYM
-340 REDEDSVKVSSL
+340 REGEDSVKVSSL

-367 TINSNNGDTLEFPM
+367 TINSNDGDTLEFPM

-431 ATFKNNID
+431 ATFKDNVD
-439 DPDTNRLSISL
+439 HPDTNRLSISL
-450 ENQMGLDIDILRIK
+450 ENQMGLDIDVLRIK
-464 LRNFYEHQDSLDV
+464 LRNFYEHQDSLDA
-477 GSYEV
+477 GSYEI
-482 LTFALPDGGTADTVV
+482 LTFSLPDGETADTVV

-502 LLSNLTGDDSPLDSL
+502 LLSNLTGDDTPLDSI

-536 PPPDEMSIDVNVLM
+536 PPPDEMAIDVNVLM

-618 VVALNP
+618 VVALDP
-624 DSVNFQAGSPDAPV
+624 DSVNFQAGSPETPV

-663 SEDNNIVNLMALMP
+663 PEDNNIVNLMAMMP
-677 SVVSVGGD
+677 SIVSVGGD
-685 ARISPDGL
+685 AQITPDGL

-714 SVAGGGVQFLSP
+714 SIAGGGVQFLSP
-726 NFTAMKALDST
+726 TFTPMDALDST
-737 TIVQLVGDNG
+737 TIKQLVGDNG
-747 VPDDSDLLLSSNIN
+747 VPDESDMLLSSNIK
-761 TIIYSDIGLE
+761 TTIYSDIGLE

-786 YNSVENRVFIA
+786 YNSVENQVFIA

-816 IIHPVVRSLELKVP
+816 IIHPVVRTLELKVP
-830 AAMTDPNTGLAI
+830 AAVTDPITGLAI

-851 SNSSDFNLTEVDAD
+851 SNSSDFNLTEDDAD

-884 GRSDSSFTSVDEAM
+884 GRSDSGFTNVEAAM
-898 TIAGLAYPT
+898 AIAGLEYPT

-928 DATPYGELGWLI
+928 DATPHGELGWLI

-946 LAVKFLISETP
+946 IAIKFLISETP

-975 FILNSGPMFGSG
+975 FLLNSGPMFGSG

>member
-1 MTIKFQK
+1 
-8 HRDLLAGVILTVL
+8 
-21 WGLLVLQ
+21 
-28 CDFGLPTK
+28 
-36 VVMPTWQ
+36 

-48 PLVSDNYPFDGLL
+48 PLVSENYPFDGLL

-67 TLQVYGD
+67 TIKVYGD

-109 ITLPEDLFV
+109 ITLPEDMFV

-125 SLGVG
+125 ALGVG
-130 PIALGDLL
+130 PIDIGSLL

-152 TIFYL
+152 TVLIL
-157 TDMGFGA
+157 TDMMDGL
-164 QPYSNDT
+164 PTYTNDE
-171 IPAATCDDPNARRT
+171 IPASTCDDPTAVRS
-185 ETINFTF
+185 ETIRLTF
-192 GSGDENLNS
+192 GDADTNLNAT
-201 DQDVL
+201 QDVL
-206 LPGYVHAIELSVA
+206 LPGYEHEIQVSFINLE
-219 SPIDLGGCEG
+219 DLGGCTP
-229 CGNFPETFICIDTLR
+229 CGTFPETFTCDSSLF
-244 VSILPEGASINV
+244 VPVLPVGAFITV
-256 PGTALPG
+256 EEMALPG
-263 IREAYALLPDPSSLP
+263 VREAYALLPDPSTLP
-278 GDVPIESFESVKI
+278 SDVPIEGFESVTI
-291 STGSIASTINSQLP
+291 STGSISSIINSQLP
-305 LSSSNIGLLVYT
+305 LTSSNIGLLVYT
-317 KSVDGSK
+317 KSADG
-324 RDTLHNH
+324 RIDTLHDH
-331 LFASISEYM
+331 LFEDISEYM
-340 REDEDSVKVSSL
+340 LNNEDSVKTSSL

-367 TINSNNGDTLEFPM
+367 TINGNDGDTLLFPM

-397 FESFNI
+397 FESFQL

-417 TTSPDAAFSVQIVK
+417 TTSPDDAFSVQIVK
-431 ATFKNNID
+431 ATFKDNVD

-450 ENQMGLDIDILRIK
+450 ENQMGLDIDVLRIK
-464 LRNFYEHQDSLDV
+464 LRNFYQDQDSLDA

-482 LTFALPDGGTADTVV
+482 LTFSLPDGQTRDTVV

-502 LLSNLTGDDSPLDSL
+502 LLSNLTGDDTPLDSL

-536 PPPDEMSIDVNVLM
+536 PPPDEMAIGVNVLM
-550 TSLRIEDLV
+550 TSLRIQDLV

-591 AITMNNE
+591 AITMENE

-607 KVKGFRDGDSV
+607 EVKGFRDGDSL
-618 VVALNP
+618 VVALDP
-624 DSVNFQAGSPDAPV
+624 DSVSFQAGSPAAPV

-650 RTVGEDESIVQHF
+650 RTVDGDESIVQHF
-663 SEDNNIVNLMALMP
+663 PADNNIVNLMAMMP
-677 SVVSVGGD
+677 SIVSVGGD
-685 ARISPDGL
+685 ASISPDGL

-698 GAEIS
+698 GAKIS

-714 SVAGGGVQFLSP
+714 SIASGGVQFLSP
-726 NFTAMKALDST
+726 TFTPMDALDST
-737 TIVQLVGDNG
+737 TIKQLVGDNG
-747 VPDDSDLLLSSNIN
+747 VPDDSDMLLSSNIN
-761 TIIYSDIGLE
+761 TTIFSDIGLE

-786 YNSVENRVFIA
+786 YNSVENQVFVA

-803 GTIDTVGLNLDTL
+803 GAIDTLGLNLDTL
-816 IIHPVVRSLELKVP
+816 IIHPVVRTLELKVP

-851 SNSSDFNLTEVDAD
+851 SNSSDFNLTEVDED

-884 GRSDSSFTSVDEAM
+884 GRSDSGFASVASAM
-898 TIAGLAYPT
+898 DIAGLAFPT

-914 LTLSEDNKHLLLML
+914 LTLSEDNSQLLLML

-940 EDKPHY
+940 EDKPHFI
-946 LAVKFLISETP
+946 AIKFLISETP

-970 TAYME
+970 TAYMQ
-975 FILNSGPMFGSG
+975 FLLNSGPMFGSG

>member
-1 MTIKFQK
+1 M
-8 HRDLLAGVILTVL
+8 L
-21 WGLLVLQ
+21 WGILVLQ

-36 VVMPTWQ
+36 VVLPTWQ

-48 PLVSDNYPFDGLL
+48 PLVSENYPFDGLL

-67 TLQVYGD
+67 TIKVYGD

-104 NDLPP
+104 NELPP
-109 ITLPEDLFV
+109 ITLPEDMFV
-118 IPGQDPM
+118 IPGQEPM
-125 SLGVG
+125 ALGVG
-130 PIALGDLL
+130 PIDIGSLL

-145 IHLGPVD
+145 IHLGPID
-152 TIFYL
+152 TVFVL
-157 TDMGFGA
+157 TDMMGDL
-164 QPYSNDT
+164 PSYTNDE
-171 IPAATCDDPNARRT
+171 IPASTCDDPSAVRS
-185 ETINFTF
+185 ETVRMTF
-192 GSGDENLNS
+192 GDADTNLNAT
-201 DQDVL
+201 QDVF
-206 LPGYVHAIELSVA
+206 LPGYEHEIQVSFISLE
-219 SPIDLGGCEG
+219 DQGGCTA
-229 CGNFPETFICIDTLR
+229 CGTFPETFICDSSLF
-244 VSILPEGASINV
+244 VPILPAGASLTVDDI
-256 PGTALPG
+256 PLPG
-263 IREAYALLPDPSSLP
+263 IREAYALLPDPSTLP
-278 GDVPIESFESVKI
+278 SDVPIEGFESVTI
-291 STGSIASTINSQLP
+291 STGSISSIINSQLP
-305 LSSSNIGLLVYT
+305 LTSSNIGLLVYT
-317 KSVDGSK
+317 KSADGR
-324 RDTLHNH
+324 RDTLHDH
-331 LFASISEYM
+331 TFQDISEYM
-340 REDEDSVKVSSL
+340 VNDEDSVKTSSL
-352 DGVALYDSLIFEFGG
+352 DGVALFDSLIFEFGG
-367 TINSNNGDTLEFPM
+367 TINGNNGDTLEFPM

-397 FESFNI
+397 FESFQL

-417 TTSPDAAFSVQIVK
+417 TSSPDAAFSVQIVK
-431 ATFKNNID
+431 ATFKDNVD

-450 ENQMGLDIDILRIK
+450 ANQMGLDIDVLRIK
-464 LRNFYEHQDSLDV
+464 LRNFYQHQDSLDV

-482 LTFALPDGGTADTVV
+482 LSFALPDGESADTTV

-502 LLSNLTGDDSPLDSL
+502 LLSNLTGDDTPLDSL

-530 PTTIPY
+530 PTTIAY
-536 PPPDEMSIDVNVLM
+536 PPPDEMSIDVDVLM

-559 GLFDINFGLSNQE
+559 GLFDLNFGLSNQE

-591 AITMNNE
+591 AITMENE

-607 KVKGFRDGDSV
+607 KVKGFRDGDSL

-624 DSVNFQAGSPDAPV
+624 DSVSFEAGSPDAPV
-638 STEIRISRDYVR
+638 STEIKISRDYVR
-650 RTVGEDESIVQHF
+650 RTVGGVESIVQHF
-663 SEDNNIVNLMALMP
+663 PEDDNIVNLMAMMP
-677 SVVSVGGD
+677 SIVSVGGD
-685 ARISPDGL
+685 ASISPDGL

-714 SVAGGGVQFLSP
+714 SIAGGGVQFLSP
-726 NFTAMKALDST
+726 TFTSMDALDST
-737 TIVQLVGDNG
+737 TIKQLVGDNG
-747 VPDDSDLLLSSNIN
+747 VPDDSDMLLSSNIN
-761 TIIYSDIGLE
+761 TTIFSDIGLE

-786 YNSVENRVFIA
+786 YNSVENQVFIA

-803 GTIDTVGLNLDTL
+803 GAIDTVDLNLDTL
-816 IIHPVVRSLELKVP
+816 IMHPVVRTLELKVP

-851 SNSSDFNLTEVDAD
+851 SSSSDFNLTDIDQD

-884 GRSDSSFTSVDEAM
+884 GRSDSGFTSVASAM
-898 TIAGLAYPT
+898 DIAGLAFPT

-914 LTLSEDNKHLLLML
+914 LTLSEDNSQLLLML

-946 LAVKFLISETP
+946 IAIKFLISETP

-970 TAYME
+970 TAYMQ
-975 FILNSGPMFGSG
+975 FLLNSGPMFGSG
-987 GETSE
+987 GDPAE